1 MEVEAR
7 RGTETE
13 SRKRVRVPSSNK
25 GDPTTP
31 AAEERYA
38 RLVSEA
44 IEALKRK
51 AAEAKGKPK
60 VSPEV
65 DRYALQASQFRHEWD
80 RLWSGYFG
88 SFEDT
93 TKVPPMRFT
102 DEPAP
107 PRIASK
113 CNTLQ
118 IFSVKIGGLKGGL
131 QWPLH
136 VFGMV
141 ALRDSID
148 HNRNI
153 IFQRTR
159 GNCQILTEKDP
170 FLALTGPIHA
180 VASVDFVIFEVNLT
194 VKGSTESDDADL
206 SALAVPLSFST
217 SYRSYFCNLD
227 YTSKLST
234 IELKCADVIY
244 SVEASISVQVSS
256 GASLGRVHFTAST
269 ASIGDEVAILLDS
282 GDGVVPVTGDD
293 MIELSRHVVSVEVNG
308 KLKVSAMAWR
318 QGDNNPVVRSK
329 DFTPKET
336 DRSLGMLNFG
346 FCRMKITV
354 AWSLITVDSSGL

>member
-1 MEVEAR
+1 MEVEAG
-7 RGTETE
+7 RGRETE
-13 SRKRVRVPSSNK
+13 SRKRVREPSSK
-25 GDPTTP
+25 KEDPTTP
-31 AAEERYA
+31 AAQERYA
-38 RLVSEA
+38 RLVSEV
-44 IEALKRK
+44 IEALKKK
-51 AAEAKGKPK
+51 AAEAKGK
-60 VSPEV
+60 PEV
-65 DRYALQASQFRHEWD
+65 DRYALQAGQFRDEWNS
-80 RLWSGYFG
+80 LWSGYFG

-93 TKVPPMRFT
+93 TKVKPMRFT

-107 PRIASK
+107 PPHIAST
-113 CNTLQ
+113 CNSLQ
-118 IFSVKIGGLKGGL
+118 VFSVKVRGVKGGL

-141 ALRDSID
+141 ALRDSVD

-153 IFQRTR
+153 IFQCTR
-159 GNCQILTEKDP
+159 DNCQILTEKDP
-170 FLALTGPIHA
+170 CLALTGPVHA
-180 VASVDFVIFEVNLT
+180 VASFDFVTFEVKLT
-194 VKGSTESDDADL
+194 VKGTTESEDKDF
-206 SALAVPLSFST
+206 SALAVPLSFPT

-234 IELKCADVIY
+234 IELKCADIIY

-256 GASLGRVHFTAST
+256 GASLGRVHFAAST

-282 GDGVVPVTGDD
+282 GDGVLPVTGDG

-318 QGDNNPVVRSK
+318 QGDNNPVVRWK
-329 DFTPKET
+329 DFTPKEAN
-336 DRSLGMLNFG
+336 RSLGMLNFG

>member
-1 MEVEAR
+1 MEVEAM

-13 SRKRVRVPSSNK
+13 GRKRVRVPSNIK
-25 GDPTTP
+25 EDPTTP
-31 AAEERYA
+31 AA
-38 RLVSEA
+38 RLVAEA

-65 DRYALQASQFRHEWD
+65 DRYALQASQFRDEWN

-93 TKVPPMRFT
+93 TKVKPMRFT

-107 PRIASK
+107 PHVASTCK
-113 CNTLQ
+113 TLQ
-118 IFSVKIGGLKGGL
+118 IFSVKVGGVKGGL

-159 GNCQILTEKDP
+159 DNCQILTEKDP
-170 FLALTGPIHA
+170 CLSLTGPIHA
-180 VASVDFVIFEVNLT
+180 VASFDFVTFEVKLT
-194 VKGSTESDDADL
+194 VKGSTESDDKDL
-206 SALAVPLSFST
+206 SALAVPLSFYT
-217 SYRSYFCNLD
+217 SHSSYFRNVD

-234 IELKCADVIY
+234 VELKCADIIC

-256 GASLGRVHFTAST
+256 GTSLGRVHFAAST

-282 GDGVVPVTGDD
+282 GDGEVPVTGDG
-293 MIELSRHVVSVEVNG
+293 MMKLSRHVVSVEANG
-308 KLKVSAMAWR
+308 KLKVSVMAWR

-329 DFTPKET
+329 DFTPKEA

-354 AWSLITVDSSGL
+354 AWSLITVDTSGL